1 MYESL
6 RSRRIRYIEPPASFE
21 RTGQKVRTT
30 AQVLEDRFGTCID
43 LAVAYAACLEAAG
56 LHPLVWLVKGHAFA
70 GFLRD
75 DDAKVVRAT
84 LTEQNALVNLVESG
98 IAVPVEAIYYRDTAD
113 GSFTA
118 AVAAGGRHFAQPEN
132 LCGVVSI
139 SGARRDGLTPLPSS
153 DEVVSERSDEPIRWP
168 TACWNSR
175 APQGAGYRCRT
186 VPTPPTMLLPG
197 SASGSGRCS
206 I

>member
-1 MYESL
+1 MVQRTDLLRGTRAFVQPNTRAVLVCARPAPRRSWGKHDSAAIDGTRGGPERAAQIAAAVYESL

-30 AQVLEDRFGTCID
+30 AQVLEEVRHLYR
-43 LAVAYAACLEAAG
+43 LAVAYAAAWRPPE

-118 AVAAGGRHFAQPEN
+118 AVAAGGRHFAQPET
-132 LCGVVSI
+132 C
-139 SGARRDGLTPLPSS
+139 A
-153 DEVVSERSDEPIRWP
+153 
-168 TACWNSR
+168 
-175 APQGAGYRCRT
+175 
-186 VPTPPTMLLPG
+186 
-197 SASGSGRCS
+197 AS
-206 I
+206 